1 MNSQQGFF
9 KIANL
14 LACVLACYIQ
24 TVKYLTERME
34 PKSKKSPT
42 KASGVPADIRRA
54 PIDDK
59 VSLK

>member
-9 KIANL
+9 KIAKL
-14 LACVLACYIQ
+14 LACVLACYRLLSTCQ
-24 TVKYLTERME
+24 KEWDQKV
-34 PKSKKSPT
+34 KKSPT